1 MQRTLGEIMGQLR
14 LNTNGGD
21 SAMQV
26 RRIEAA
32 ENYDVFLGSIRD
44 SGEEREK
51 IVSLFANHSF
61 D

>member
-14 LNTNGGD
+14 LNIDGGD
-21 SAMQV
+21 SAIQVV
-26 RRIEAA
+26 RRIETAD
-32 ENYDVFLGSIRD
+32 EYDTFLLSIRD
-44 SGEEREK
+44 SKEREK